1 MTFSYMMAK
10 GEALREDRETTVSIT
25 CASTEIRTGFHPKTV
40 MTLVADLSGEVPE
53 EINGS

>member
-1 MTFSYMMAK
+1 MMAK

-25 CASTEIRTGFHPKTV
+25 CASTDIRTGFHPKTV